1 MRAEPEG
8 WAEAGADLSSLT
20 VRLSHF
26 HEHNFEYLMY
36 IVNMESDAFFFHSN
50 NIQGMRA
57 GADLSSLTVRLPHCH
72 EVLLINLI
80 RGVYC

>member
-20 VRLSHF
+20 VRLPHF

-36 IVNMESDAFFFHSN
+36 IVNMESDAFFSFKQHTDRGLGRSRGRPIKSHSETPTF
-50 NIQGMRA
+50 
-57 GADLSSLTVRLPHCH
+57 S
-72 EVLLINLI
+72 
-80 RGVYC
+80 